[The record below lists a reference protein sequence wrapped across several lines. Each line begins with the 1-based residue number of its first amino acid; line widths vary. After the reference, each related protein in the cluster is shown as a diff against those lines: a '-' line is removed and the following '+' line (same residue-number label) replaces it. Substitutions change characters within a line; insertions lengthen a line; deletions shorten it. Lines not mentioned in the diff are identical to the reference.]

1 MPSMIMKKMG
11 STKAASAISEPRVS
25 VAIFLSLLTSISLLA
40 RARTRAPT
48 LASCAAPDLAAGVQ
62 NYRDGY
68 GYAKR
73 HLYQIWIIQGQVG
86 SGQVHTQE
94 SGEHASQVA
103 GGLAHAFFPDDHDSG
118 HQAVH
123 QNSKYQHG
131 EQILRTEEGSQ
142 GAYKFPVSG
151 AEAAEQD
158 EGQKQG
164 QAKAGAQQRIFG
176 ARPAAQ
182 IRIGRNPEHETGNGQ
197 PVGDAA

>member
-48 LASCAAPDLAAGVQ
+48 LYSCARAHTCFMRRPDLAAGVQ

-103 GGLAHAFFPDDHDSG
+103 GGLAD
-118 HQAVH
+118 
-123 QNSKYQHG
+123 
-131 EQILRTEEGSQ
+131 
-142 GAYKFPVSG
+142 
-151 AEAAEQD
+151 
-158 EGQKQG
+158 
-164 QAKAGAQQRIFG
+164 
-176 ARPAAQ
+176 
-182 IRIGRNPEHETGNGQ
+182 
-197 PVGDAA
+197 